1 MLLIDVQL
9 NQREVGTDV
18 VLMESKPCKTLCQ
31 VKWVKSGDLVF
42 AVEYVDQPPM
52 KGAEVD
58 VVTTTEDVLVV
69 TGLQSAKNEQ
79 RLCCKKPSYGKS

>member
-9 NQREVGTDV
+9 NQRLVGTDV
-18 VLMESKPCKTLCQ
+18 ALMESKPCRTFCQ

-42 AVEYVDQPPM
+42 EVEYVDQFPR

-69 TGLQSAKNEQ
+69 AGLQLA
-79 RLCCKKPSYGKS
+79 